1 MPIVPFGHRPFRI
14 GMVSLRRIVALMA
27 ALFVFTGLFGGA
39 AAAEPVT
46 IGTMPSPL
54 LATVSSDT
62 MVASGIIGGALPFAS
77 LAAAIAAQP
86 AALAVEVDEV
96 DETLR
101 CMATTIY
108 YEAKGEPLDGQ
119 LAVAEV
125 ILNRTR
131 SGRYP
136 PDVCGVVKQAGQ
148 FSFVHG
154 GVLPMI
160 DAGRSSYVTALAV
173 ARVAMAKAWE
183 SSAPRALFFH
193 ARRVGASAR
202 MTRIAAIG
210 NHIFY
215 R

>member
-1 MPIVPFGHRPFRI
+1 M
-14 GMVSLRRIVALMA
+14 SSSRRFVAIMSAILM
-27 ALFVFTGLFGGA
+27 LVGLAGGTV
-39 AAAEPVT
+39 AAEPVT
-46 IGTMPSPL
+46 TGTGTA
-54 LATVSSDT
+54 LAGTAVAPAT
-62 MVASGIIGGALPFAS
+62 AAAAGVVASILPFTS
-77 LAAAIAAQP
+77 LAAALAAQP
-86 AALAVEVDEV
+86 AAALAEADEA
-96 DETLR
+96 LR

-136 PDVCGVVKQAGQ
+136 PQVCGVVTQAGQ
-148 FSFVHG
+148 FSFVRG
-154 GVLPMI
+154 GVLPTI
-160 DAGRSSYVTALAV
+160 DPTRPSFVTALAV

-193 ARRVGASAR
+193 ARRVAAGAR
-202 MTRIAAIG
+202 MVRVAAIG

>member
-1 MPIVPFGHRPFRI
+1 
-14 GMVSLRRIVALMA
+14 MVSLRRIVATLA
-27 ALFVFTGLFGGA
+27 AFFVFTGLAGEA

-46 IGTMPSPL
+46 MDAGTAVTAGG
-54 LATVSSDT
+54 LA
-62 MVASGIIGGALPFAS
+62 GALPFAS

-86 AALAVEVDEV
+86 AAAPVED

-148 FSFVHG
+148 FSFVRG
-154 GVLPMI
+154 GVLPTI
-160 DAGRSSYVTALAV
+160 DAGRPSYVTALAV

-193 ARRVGASAR
+193 ARRVSAR
-202 MTRIAAIG
+202 ARMVRVAAIG

>member
-1 MPIVPFGHRPFRI
+1 
-14 GMVSLRRIVALMA
+14 MVSLRLIVATL
-27 ALFVFTGLFGGA
+27 ALFAVTGVASEA
-39 AAAEPVT
+39 AVAEPVATVVAAGTSGTGTTTAT
-46 IGTMPSPL
+46 ITPAPL
-54 LATVSSDT
+54 LAAAVMESDT
-62 MVASGIIGGALPFAS
+62 IVTAGGLAGILPFAS
-77 LAAAIAAQP
+77 LAAAIAAQAVAAIP
-86 AALAVEVDEV
+86 AGD

-125 ILNRTR
+125 ILNRAR

-136 PDVCGVVKQAGQ
+136 SDVCGVVTQAGQ
-148 FSFVHG
+148 FSFVRG
-154 GVLPMI
+154 GVLPTI
-160 DAGRSSYVTALAV
+160 DAGRASYVTALAV

-193 ARRVGASAR
+193 ARRVAASAR
-202 MTRIAAIG
+202 MLRVAAIG
-210 NHIFY
+210 NHVFY